1 MKSKFIRSTLILII
15 GGMFTKILG
24 MIIKIVM
31 TRILGTEGIG
41 IYMLIMPTF
50 TLFIALAQFGMP
62 IAISKLVSED
72 KRNNKN
78 LVFSSI
84 PISLT
89 INLIIMIFLLFASNY
104 IANDLLHEPRS
115 YEALVSISFVLPFI
129 SISSI
134 LRGYFFGKQR
144 MFPHVI
150 SNITED
156 FIRLIILAI
165 GIPIFLT
172 KGINYAVAF
181 VVLSNIVSELTSIL
195 VLFFFLPKN
204 FKITKDDFKPN
215 LNNIKETL
223 NISVPTTGSRLIGSI
238 GYFFEPIIL
247 TTVLMKVGYSNS
259 YVVNQYGILSGYVMP
274 LLTLPSFFTL
284 AISQAL
290 IPVVS
295 NSYSNGK
302 YEYTENKIKQG
313 IFFSLLIGIPVT
325 IFFMVNPSLPLKLIY
340 NTNIGISYIKVMA
353 PIFLLHYIQSPISS
367 SLQAMGKAKISMKG
381 TLYGMILRTIT
392 LFVGCYLKIGLWGLV
407 VATSINIIFVTCY
420 DGYHVYK
427 ILKKRI

>member
-1 MKSKFIRSTLILII
+1 MKSKFIKSTLILVI

-24 MIIKIVM
+24 LFIKIVM
-31 TRILGTEGIG
+31 TRLLGTEGIG

-50 TLFIALAQFGMP
+50 SLFIALAQFGMP

-89 INLIIMIFLLFASNY
+89 INFLIIVFLLFSNNY
-104 IANDLLHEPRS
+104 IANNLLHEIRCR
-115 YEALVSISFVLPFI
+115 EALISIGFVLPFI
-129 SISSI
+129 SVSSI
-134 LRGYFFGKQR
+134 LRGYFFGKQK
-144 MFPHVI
+144 MWPHVI

-156 FIRLIILAI
+156 FIRLITITI
-165 GIPIFLT
+165 GIPIFLM

-181 VVLSNIVSELTSIL
+181 IILSNIVSELTSIL

-204 FKITKDDFKPN
+204 FKITKEDIKPN
-215 LNNIKETL
+215 KNNIKETL

-247 TTVLMKVGYSNS
+247 TSVLLNAGYNNS
-259 YVVNQYGILSGYVMP
+259 FIINEYGILNGYVMP

-290 IPVVS
+290 IPIVS
-295 NSYSNGK
+295 HSYANRK
-302 YEYTENKIKQG
+302 YSYTKIKIKQA

-325 IFFMVNPSLPLKLIY
+325 IFFIIKPDLPLNLIY
-340 NTNIGISYIKVMA
+340 NTNKGIYYIKIMA

-367 SLQAMGKAKISMKG
+367 SLQAMGNAKISMKG

-392 LFVGCYLKIGLWGLV
+392 LFVGSNLKIGLWGLV
-407 VATSINIIFVTCY
+407 MATSINIIFVTCY
-420 DGYHVYK
+420 DGYNVYK
-427 ILKKRI
+427 ILRNK

>member
-1 MKSKFIRSTLILII
+1 MKSKFVKSTLILVI

-24 MIIKIVM
+24 MFIKIVS
-31 TRILGTEGIG
+31 TRLLGTEGIG

-50 TLFIALAQFGMP
+50 SLFIALAQFGMP
-62 IAISKLVSED
+62 IAISKLVAED

-89 INLIIMIFLLFASNY
+89 INFLIMIFLLFFSRYISN
-104 IANDLLHEPRS
+104 NLLHEDRC
-115 YEALVSISFVLPFI
+115 YEALICIGFVLPFI

-134 LRGYFFGKQR
+134 LRGYFFGKQK
-144 MFPHVI
+144 MWPHVI

-156 FIRLIILAI
+156 FVRLITIAI
-165 GIPIFLT
+165 GVPIFLM

-181 VVLSNIVSELTSIL
+181 VILSNVISELTSIF

-204 FKITKDDFKPN
+204 FKITKKDIKPN
-215 LNNIKETL
+215 INNIKETL
-223 NISVPTTGSRLIGSI
+223 SISVPSTGSRLIGSI

-247 TTVLMKVGYSNS
+247 TSVLLSNGYNNS
-259 YVVNQYGILSGYVMP
+259 FIINEYGILSGYVMP

-295 NSYSNGK
+295 NSYSNCK
-302 YEYTENKIKQG
+302 YSYTKNKIKQA

-325 IFFMVNPSLPLKLIY
+325 IFFIVKPELLLNLIY
-340 NTNIGISYIKVMA
+340 NTNKGINYVKVMA

-367 SLQAMGKAKISMKG
+367 SLQAMGNAKISMKG

-392 LFVGCYLKIGLWGLV
+392 LFIGSNLKIGLWGLV
-407 VATSINIIFVTCY
+407 MATSINVIFVTCY
-420 DGYHVYK
+420 DGYNVYR
-427 ILKKRI
+427 ILKNN